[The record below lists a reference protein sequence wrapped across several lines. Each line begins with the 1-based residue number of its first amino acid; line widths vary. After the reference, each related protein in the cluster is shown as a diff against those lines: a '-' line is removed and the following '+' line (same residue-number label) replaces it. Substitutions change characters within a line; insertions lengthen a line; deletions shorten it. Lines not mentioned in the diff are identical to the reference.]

1 MDGWNPSGPRTPIV
15 SGRVTIEER
24 LTPMEAAR
32 RYLGES
38 ILNAIIAT
46 GIFVVV
52 ANAYDHWVNKPG
64 TWQER
69 PEPRKATPQSP
80 GIDKLPT

>member
-24 LTPMEAAR
+24 LTLLEAAR
-32 RYLGES
+32 RYLGQS

-52 ANAYDHWVNKPG
+52 ANAYEHWVNKPG

-69 PEPRKATPQSP
+69 QEPRKATKHSNA
-80 GIDKLPT
+80 IEKLPS